1 MSGLWGVFKWWWDD
15 REEGWGNNSF
25 DEKYDDKKLDKGGI
39 ALPFVSSMFK
49 GIVLVYIKDM
59 EDKIPDMKC
68 KEIYCEVCRHNTRK
82 LGWAKHL
89 NTKKYWEWKG
99 SRRSWEETM

>member
-25 DEKYDDKKLDKGGI
+25 DEKYDDKELDKGGI

-49 GIVLVYIKDM
+49 GIVLV
-59 EDKIPDMKC
+59 
-68 KEIYCEVCRHNTRK
+68 IY
-82 LGWAKHL
+82 
-89 NTKKYWEWKG
+89 
-99 SRRSWEETM
+99 